1 MTPDSMARMAAVQ
14 RKFPSR
20 CRDERAQLGS
30 VTSLTEDELR
40 RVGQTAH
47 KIAGLAGTLGFRN
60 LGDAAAQLDNQIAKH
75 ADVGLPLERYIEE
88 LDNVLRDAE

>member
-1 MTPDSMARMAAVQ
+1 LPAKLARTPHDLIS
-14 RKFPSR
+14 RKGHGWRPR
-20 CRDERAQLGS
+20 QTKD
-30 VTSLTEDELR
+30 DLR